1 MDELSKN
8 LGKTTTEIQDMIS
21 KGLITFPMVEE
32 AFKTMTS
39 EGGRFADLMD
49 KQSKTYQGMV
59 SNLHDSFTS
68 IKESI

>member
-1 MDELSKN
+1 LDELSKN

-21 KGLITFPMVEE
+21 KGLITFPIVEE

-49 KQSKTYQGMV
+49 KQSQTYQGMV